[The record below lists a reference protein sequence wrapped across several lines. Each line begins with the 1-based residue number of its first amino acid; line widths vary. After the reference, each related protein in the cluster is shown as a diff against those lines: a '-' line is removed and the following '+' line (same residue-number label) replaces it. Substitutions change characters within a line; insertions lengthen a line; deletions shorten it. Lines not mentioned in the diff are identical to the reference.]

1 MVGKN
6 NQYLK
11 NKKEGTKVEF
21 YSIKKFKVGAASVVI
36 GASIF
41 FGMGSVAQASEQ
53 VSENTTT
60 ENAGDKENI
69 PTDSVAVAQPVA
81 KKTTKEEVA
90 KVVAAKVAE
99 EAPKKETAEVKTA
112 DKTALKSAI
121 EKLEQKLVTAKAADE
136 AVLKTAREE
145 LAKAKVAFA
154 KADATQEEVNA
165 AVATLDALTTTVT
178 ESNVAG
184 VASKEE
190 EKKAE
195 AKAQAEKKETT
206 EVKEAKKELN
216 QVTSEAEV
224 TNVLANEALRKN
236 EVKLEAKPAVVNAV
250 AKNEEVIKVA
260 NTLLGN
266 ENVTKEQIAKSLA
279 ELSESIKAVY
289 SELENAGVKREGK
302 YEVVLSAD
310 EGYTYDSRELRKENG
325 EFITATGKSYKTLDG
340 NSNYRVY
347 VHGYQSENTEIG
359 AANSGR
365 PDVGGRTDIPLS
377 KTEAEKLA
385 KEALLWRGKIRATGK
400 ANNNNA
406 WGAGGPYEYLATEI
420 YGYTYEQG
428 THYVYITDVKKR
440 FSLSQ
445 EAEAAGYSIKKID
458 LGNLVPGT
466 AYNENTDTVEG
477 YVASNLQNG
486 VYDMRYILTIEK
498 DGQTQQVTF
507 RDLTAGWIGWQDSS
521 APSILGTSKMV
532 TIGDEVN
539 HDIKYVD
546 NEGMNK
552 DERAGYVYANDG
564 SKVLAG
570 SKTAPSTTKA
580 ATFTAI
586 DGTKVRTMSSPQT
599 INAHTALNGV
609 YTGKDTSI
617 TDTIPG
623 LNYDPTTG
631 KMHGTAS
638 EAGIYTVA
646 ALAKDYN
653 NSTNATNIDWN
664 MDGQEAHENITIAVA
679 PKITVS
685 NVEAYATK
693 VPVTVSNGA
702 NKAEI
707 TMPDGTVT
715 NLVVKDGKWTVAP
728 GTTNTAVKEG
738 DQLAD
743 ASATA
748 PTKFELPVTSDS
760 TQYVGINS
768 IEAKVSTDKVRA
780 DIQREIAT
788 VKDAAGKS
796 YTATFNRATG
806 KYTLAN
812 EDAYVLKDNGDGTS
826 TLTERR
832 VYTDAKA
839 NGDVDFIVYEFT
851 RTWNATSSAADLI
864 DKVAEIRKNGE
875 VTAVGDVTRTVTSV
889 PREQTADKQG
899 LIVTVKYDSATKQW
913 TASDGSTV
921 TAKES
926 NAGWSIETSSG
937 FKGYVSYREA
947 ISTDQASIQ
956 NDKPTA
962 SSTSYADT
970 QGNSVD
976 LLKSPK
982 ANVEFED
989 VIDDKSDNAE
999 SETIKTKLTVTAPDG
1014 TKKEFN
1020 LADAEEKAYI
1030 QAQRTAAQKTQAAA
1044 AAIEDVQATQNE
1056 LARIQEQVGRQ
1067 VQMIADAEAT
1077 LANLKLRT
1085 ISGTAKDLAE
1095 KKLKDVKD
1103 FKASLDE
1110 KLQEAQGKLPELT
1123 AKVTTSRQEALE
1135 AEKAV
1140 EMARTALK
1148 AKATENLSNPE
1159 LTAYTLGQ
1167 YGSYKV
1173 TVRAVDSNGVVTTPT
1188 VGATDSGEVGED
1200 AVAETTYY
1208 IVVSKPEKSA
1218 GAEGKEQTDSMAT
1231 GFKTGLPNDAEVS
1244 DYKLVDPASGKKTDS
1259 VTTEEG
1265 TYAIDGET
1273 GNVSFTPAPGFIGT
1287 AKPLTVAANVTITG
1301 DDGQP
1306 VTVESS
1312 TTYTPTVYGVKSKDD
1327 ETTGKQGQT
1336 QTSIPGSERFSE
1348 LNTTANTPDGTNV
1361 DWTTAKYSLEGAN
1374 EEGKV
1379 VVKGE
1384 GTYAIDSATGAVT
1397 FTPEPSFKGK
1407 ANGVEVKVSVTATD
1421 SEGNKVEV
1429 TSSGEYVPEV
1439 EAVEPTAEPK
1449 KTSGKQGRPQTQDA
1463 TIMFKEGDTTAP
1475 IDNTTIRLVDPTGAE
1490 VTTLPATKDGKQV
1503 GTYTIDPTTG
1513 VITFQPN
1520 KDFTGTPEPAKVVAA
1535 DKNGTKVETTY
1546 TPTVT
1551 PVVPEGQDKTTTGL
1565 QGDPQQSTVTF
1576 TPGDPEF
1583 PIDTKVPATFEDG
1596 TTEKVVPNEGTY
1608 TVDSDGTVHFTPEKQ
1623 FRGVAKGVTVKR
1635 VDTNGTPATAKYTPI
1650 VKPVVPE
1657 GYDNVTIGVQGQE
1670 QHGKPY
1676 FKPGDP
1682 TKPID
1687 ENVPP
1692 KFIVNG
1698 QPINETTIPAKTPE
1712 GKEIGTY
1719 TINPQTGVITFTPTD
1734 KSYVGAVQPAMVQR
1748 QDINGTTVDAEYT
1761 PVIVGIKPTAKP
1773 ATSEDVQGATQKQ
1786 PITFT
1791 GGTADLEDPAGKKVE
1806 SAPVPINPDS
1816 VTLLGEDGQP
1826 ANEVEVKDPKDP
1838 TKVIGKYTL
1847 VKESGKD
1854 PVAVY
1859 TPTDKTYVGSVPPVT
1874 IQAADTNGTTV
1885 KTTYTPNITP
1895 VKPTATPAK
1904 TKDIQGKEQTQDATT
1919 LFKEGNPV
1927 APIKNDTIKLVDP
1940 TGAEVTEMP
1949 ALKGGVEVGKYVVDP
1964 TTGII
1969 TFKPNKDFVGTPDP
1983 AKVVAADENGTK
1995 VETTYTPTVT
2005 PVKPTG
2011 EDVTSEDIQGA
2022 KQTGTPLFIPGN
2034 FDVPITINAAQPAKL
2049 IDPETGKPTDE
2060 TSVNIPGEGT
2070 YTINPNSGEV
2080 TFTPEKDFTGVGRG
2094 VTVQV
2099 KDANGTPVEA
2109 SYTPKVKGVT
2119 PTATPAKSKDVQ
2131 GVKQTGLPEFV
2142 GGKVTVNN
2150 VEKTVKI
2157 DETKAPQLIDPETGE
2172 PTDDPVVIPG
2182 EGTYTV
2188 ENGMV
2193 VFTPEPQFTGKGEGV
2208 EVQRVDENGT
2218 PVTAKYTPTVV
2229 PVTPT
2234 GEDKTSTGPKG
2245 QVQTGTPEFE
2255 GGSAEINGKKV
2266 TVEIDKNSPAK
2277 LIDHKTG
2284 DLVDSVTV
2292 DGEGTYTIDHNS
2304 GKVTFTPE
2312 PEFLGTA
2319 KGVTVQRQDTN
2330 GTEVTA
2336 KYTPTVTP
2344 VTKTVDKTSEGAK
2357 NTPQSNTPEFT
2368 GDVDLDVPPTF
2379 DDGTTTR
2386 VVEGE
2391 GTYAIDATGKV
2402 TFTPEPEF
2410 TGTAD
2415 SITVVRKD
2423 KLGKTISATYTPTVR
2438 PDTEFVDENGNPI
2451 KGYPSEDGI
2460 TPKKD
2465 IPEYRYVETVTDEH
2479 GNTRHI
2485 YKQVVT
2491 FFKDKEG
2498 NEIPNY
2504 PVEKG
2509 TTPKKDNIP
2518 EYRFVE
2524 TKKLPNGDTE
2534 HIYEKVSTYFKD
2546 KDGNEIKEKETGTV
2560 DKEDIP
2566 EYRFVETKKLPNGD
2580 TEHVYEKVSTYFKD
2594 KDGNEIKE
2602 KETGTVDKEDIPE
2615 YRFVE
2620 TKKLQN
2626 GDTEHVYEK
2635 VTTFFKDKDGKEL
2648 PNTPSEKG
2656 IVEKKDVPGY
2666 KFVETKKLPNGDI
2679 EHVYEKVTTSFKG
2692 KDGKEIPNYPIEEG
2706 EQPKKDIPGYRF
2718 VETKKLPNGD
2728 TEHVYEKVTTSF
2740 KDKEGNE
2747 IPNYPTEEGE
2757 QPKKDIPGYRFVET
2771 KKLPNGDTEH
2781 VYEKVTTPTT
2791 NVITSW
2797 VDENGNPI
2805 RLSEKGTHRHG
2816 EVPGYEFVRTI
2827 VDGNGNIRHIFRKVT
2842 AETPKS
2848 QVKRL
2853 ANTGSETNNTAA
2865 AGFGALLAGIVVAIR
2880 RRKNQD

>member
-1 MVGKN
+1 MKGK
-6 NQYLK
+6 QQQDFR
-11 NKKEGTKVEF
+11 VEKYIRYGIRK
-21 YSIKKFKVGAASVVI
+21 YSFGAASVAI
-36 GASIF
+36 AAGLMFLGNGAVSANEAAVN
-41 FGMGSVAQASEQ
+41 GTTPDSSVV
-53 VSENTTT
+53 VSNPENDGTSAKPATSVT
-60 ENAGDKENI
+60 EKEVKAEESKKVDTPVQKEAEDK
-69 PTDSVAVAQPVA
+69 
-81 KKTTKEEVA
+81 
-90 KVVAAKVAE
+90 KVAE
-99 EAPKKETAEVKTA
+99 EKTVEAPKATVEKAAEKVA
-112 DKTALKSAI
+112 ANKTALHEAISSLENRIAAAKNADASAI
-121 EKLEQKLVTAKAADE
+121 SAAEEVLAIAKSVFANPTAEQAEVDSQTEALKALVT
-136 AVLKTAREE
+136 VLVES
-145 LAKAKVAFA
+145 
-154 KADATQEEVNA
+154 NA
-165 AVATLDALTTTVT
+165 A
-178 ESNVAG
+178 
-184 VASKEE
+184 
-190 EKKAE
+190 
-195 AKAQAEKKETT
+195 ET
-206 EVKEAKKELN
+206 AKKEEAANQKQETPAVDTKVLN
-216 QVTSEAEV
+216 QVASEAEV
-224 TNVLANEALRKN
+224 TSQLAYSEMDKKDLAAEGKAAIEA
-236 EVKLEAKPAVVNAV
+236 AV
-250 AKNEEVIKVA
+250 AKNQAVLAETNK
-260 NTLLGN
+260 LLADKSL
-266 ENVTKEQIAKSLA
+266 TKEQVDAQLNR
-279 ELSESIKAVY
+279 LNESIQAVY
-289 SELENAGVKREGK
+289 DELKRNGIGRDGN
-302 YEVVLSAD
+302 YSVALSAD
-310 EGYTYDSRELRKENG
+310 EGYTSNSTELRKENG
-325 EFITATGKSYKTLDG
+325 EFLTATGKSYKTLDG
-340 NSNYRVY
+340 NDKYRIY

-377 KTEAEKLA
+377 KTEAQKLA
-385 KEALLWRGKIRATGK
+385 KEALLWKGKVRASGK
-400 ANNNNA
+400 NNGNNT

-458 LGNLVPGT
+458 LSNLIPGT
-466 AYNENTDTVEG
+466 GYNEKTDTVEG
-477 YVASNLQNG
+477 YAASNLQNG
-486 VYDMRYILTIEK
+486 VYDMRYIVTVEK
-498 DGQTQQVTF
+498 DGQSQQVTF

-532 TIGDEVN
+532 TIGDEVD

-552 DERAGYVYANDG
+552 DERAGYVYADNG
-564 SKVLAG
+564 SKVVAG
-570 SKTAPSTTKA
+570 SKTAPSTSKA

-586 DGTKVRTMSSPQT
+586 DGTKIRTMTSPQT
-599 INAHTALNGV
+599 VNAHTTLNGV
-609 YTGKDTSI
+609 YTGQDASVA
-617 TDTIPG
+617 DVIPG
-623 LNYDPTTG
+623 LSYNPTTG
-631 KMHGTAS
+631 KIHGTAS

-653 NSTNATNIDWN
+653 NATNAKNVDWN

-715 NLVVKDGKWTVAP
+715 NLVVKDGKWTVGA
-728 GTTNTAVKEG
+728 GTTNKAVKEG

-768 IEAKVSTDKVRA
+768 IEAKASTDKVRA

-851 RTWNATSSAADLI
+851 RTWNATSSAANLI

-875 VTAVGDVTRTVTSV
+875 VTAVGDVTRTVTAV

-947 ISTDQASIQ
+947 IGNDVASIQ

-962 SSTSYADT
+962 SSTSYAETKD
-970 QGNSVD
+970 NSVD

-989 VIDDKSDNAE
+989 VIDDKSDDAE

-1030 QAQRTAAQKTQAAA
+1030 QAQRTAAEKTQAAA
-1044 AAIEDVQATQNE
+1044 TAIEDVRVAQNE
-1056 LARIQEQVGRQ
+1056 LAGIQEQVDRQ
-1067 VQMIADAEAT
+1067 VQMIADAEAA

-1085 ISGTAKDLAE
+1085 ISVTAKDLAE

-1110 KLQEAQGKLPELT
+1110 KLKEAQGKLPELT
-1123 AKVTTSRQEALE
+1123 AKVTSSRQEALE

-1140 EMARTALK
+1140 EAARTALK
-1148 AKATENLSNPE
+1148 TKAAENLSNPE
-1159 LTAYTLGQ
+1159 VAAYTLGQ

-1188 VGATDSGEVGED
+1188 VGKTDAGEVTED

-1208 IVVSKPEKSA
+1208 IVVSKPEKSS
-1218 GAEGKEQTDSMAT
+1218 GAEGQEQTDSMET
-1231 GFKTGLPNDAEVS
+1231 GFKTGLPNNAEVS
-1244 DYKLVDPASGKKTDS
+1244 DYKLVDPVSGKKTDS

-1265 TYAIDGET
+1265 TYAIDGTT
-1273 GNVSFTPAPGFIGT
+1273 GAVSFTPAPGFIGN

-1306 VTVESS
+1306 VVVEST
-1312 TTYTPTVYGVKSKDD
+1312 TTYTPTVYGVKPKDD
-1327 ETTGKQGQT
+1327 KTTGKQGQV
-1336 QTSIPGSERFSE
+1336 QTSIPGSERFSA
-1348 LNTTANTPDGTNV
+1348 LNTTANTPDNTNV

-1379 VVKGE
+1379 VVEGE
-1384 GTYAIDSATGAVT
+1384 GTYAIDPTTGAVT
-1397 FTPEPSFKGK
+1397 FTPEPSFKGQAK
-1407 ANGVEVKVSVTATD
+1407 GVEVKVSVTATD

-1429 TSSGEYVPEV
+1429 TSSGDYTPEV

-1449 KTSGKQGRPQTQDA
+1449 ETSGKQGRPQTQDA
-1463 TIMFKEGDTTAP
+1463 TTMFKEGDKSAP
-1475 IDNTTIRLVDPTGAE
+1475 IDKSTIKLVDPTGAE
-1490 VTTLPATKDGKQV
+1490 VTTMPALKDGKEV
-1503 GTYTIDPTTG
+1503 GTYTLDPETG

-1520 KDFTGTPEPAKVVAA
+1520 KDFTGTPDPAKVTAA

-1551 PVVPEGQDKTTTGL
+1551 PVVPEGQDKTTTNL
-1565 QGDPQQSTVTF
+1565 QGLPQQSKVKF
-1576 TPGDPEF
+1576 TEGDPEF
-1583 PIDTKVPATFEDG
+1583 PIDDKVPATFEDG
-1596 TTEKVVPNEGTY
+1596 TTTKVVPGEGTY
-1608 TVDSDGTVHFTPEKQ
+1608 TVDPDGTVHFQPEKQ
-1623 FRGVAKGVTVKR
+1623 FTGVAKGVTVKR

-1657 GYDNVTIGVQGQE
+1657 GFDNITTGVQGQE
-1670 QHGKPY
+1670 QKGKPY
-1676 FKPGDP
+1676 FKPGN
-1682 TKPID
+1682 
-1687 ENVPP
+1687 EAV
-1692 KFIVNG
+1692 
-1698 QPINETTIPAKTPE
+1698 PINYDAPATLLDPETKKPVPSNELPAKDPE
-1712 GKEIGTY
+1712 GNVIGKY
-1719 TINPQTGVITFTPTD
+1719 TLNPTTGEVKFTPID
-1734 KSYVGAVQPAMVQR
+1734 KSYVGPVQPVTVQR
-1748 QDINGTTVDAEYT
+1748 VDKNNTPATADYT
-1761 PVIVGIKPTAKP
+1761 PVIVGVKPTAKP
-1773 ATSEDVQGATQKQ
+1773 AESTDVQGATQKQ
-1786 PITFT
+1786 PITFK
-1791 GGTADLEDPAGKKVE
+1791 GGTADLEDPAGNPIK
-1806 SAPVPINPDS
+1806 SDPVPVNPGS
-1816 VTLLGEDGQP
+1816 VTLVGENGKPTD
-1826 ANEVEVKDPKDP
+1826 EVVVKDPKDP
-1838 TKVIGKYTL
+1838 NKVIGKYTL
-1847 VKESGKD
+1847 VKEPGKD

-1859 TPTDKTYVGSVPPVT
+1859 TPEDKTYVGKVPPVT
-1874 IQAADTNGTTV
+1874 IQAADMNGTPV
-1885 KTTYTPNITP
+1885 RTTYTPNIKP

-1904 TKDIQGKEQTQDATT
+1904 TTDVQGKAQTG
-1919 LFKEGNPV
+1919 LPEF
-1927 APIKNDTIKLVDP
+1927 
-1940 TGAEVTEMP
+1940 
-1949 ALKGGVEVGKYVVDP
+1949 KGGTVSINGEEKVVPIDETKAPKLIDP
-1964 TTGII
+1964 TTGEPTDKVVVEGEGTYTIEDGRVKFQPEPQF
-1969 TFKPNKDFVGTPDP
+1969 TGTATGVEVQREDTNGTPVK
-1983 AKVVAADENGTK
+1983 AK
-1995 VETTYTPTVT
+1995 YTPTVT

-2022 KQTGTPLFIPGN
+2022 KQTGTPVFKGGDDE
-2034 FDVPITINAAQPAKL
+2034 FPIDNKVPAKL
-2049 IDPETGKPTDE
+2049 IDPETGKLTDE
-2060 TSVNIPGEGT
+2060 VVVEGEGT
-2070 YTINPNSGEV
+2070 YTIDKDGNV
-2080 TFTPEKDFTGVGRG
+2080 TFTPKKDFTGQATG
-2094 VTVQV
+2094 VTVQRQ
-2099 KDANGTPVEA
+2099 DTNGTTVQA
-2109 SYTPKVKGVT
+2109 RYTPKVKGVT
-2119 PTATPAKSKDVQ
+2119 PIATPAKTKDIQ
-2131 GVKQTGLPEFV
+2131 GKTQTGLPEFK
-2142 GGKVTVNN
+2142 GGTVTVNGE
-2150 VEKTVKI
+2150 EKTVEI
-2157 DETKAPQLIDPETGE
+2157 DETKAPKLIDPETGE
-2172 PTDDPVVIPG
+2172 PTDEPVVIPG
-2182 EGTYTV
+2182 EGTYTIEDGKV
-2188 ENGMV
+2188 K
-2193 VFTPEPQFTGKGEGV
+2193 FQPEPQFTGKGEGV
-2208 EVQRVDENGT
+2208 EVQRVDKNGT
-2218 PVTAKYTPTVV
+2218 PVTAKYTPKVV

-2234 GEDKTSTGPKG
+2234 GEDETSVGPKG
-2245 QVQTGTPEFE
+2245 QTQKGTPVFN
-2255 GGSAEINGKKV
+2255 GGSAKINGKEE
-2266 TVEIDKNSPAK
+2266 TVEIDKDVPAK
-2277 LIDHKTG
+2277 LVDPKTG
-2284 DLVDSVTV
+2284 DPVDSVTV
-2292 DGEGTYTIDHNS
+2292 EGEGTYTIDPKT
-2304 GKVTFTPE
+2304 GEVTFKPE
-2312 PEFLGTA
+2312 LEFLGTA
-2319 KGVTVQRQDTN
+2319 TGVTVQRVDKN

-2344 VTKTVDKTSEGAK
+2344 VTATVDKTSEGPK
-2357 NTPQSNTPEFT
+2357 NTPQSETPEFT

-2391 GTYAIDATGKV
+2391 GTYTIDKDGKV
-2402 TFTPEPEF
+2402 TFTPDPEF

-2415 SITVVRKD
+2415 GITVVRKD

-2451 KGYPSEDGI
+2451 KGYPSEDGT

-2498 NEIPNY
+2498 KEIPNY

-2509 TTPKKDNIP
+2509 TTPKKDN
-2518 EYRFVE
+2518 V
-2524 TKKLPNGDTE
+2524 
-2534 HIYEKVSTYFKD
+2534 
-2546 KDGNEIKEKETGTV
+2546 
-2560 DKEDIP
+2560 P

-2580 TEHVYEKVSTYFKD
+2580 TEHVYEKVKTSFKD
-2594 KDGNEIKE
+2594 KEGKEIPNYPTEEGKQP
-2602 KETGTVDKEDIPE
+2602 KKDIPG

-2620 TKKLQN
+2620 TKPLPN

-2635 VTTFFKDKDGKEL
+2635 VTTFFKDKDGNEIKDKE
-2648 PNTPSEKG
+2648 SG
-2656 IVEKKDVPGY
+2656 
-2666 KFVETKKLPNGDI
+2666 FVD
-2679 EHVYEKVTTSFKG
+2679 
-2692 KDGKEIPNYPIEEG
+2692 
-2706 EQPKKDIPGYRF
+2706 KKDIPGYRF

-2728 TEHVYEKVTTSF
+2728 TEHVYEKVSTPLIPQTEPGKQITTTWTDEKGNPLKPMEPGS
-2740 KDKEGNE
+2740 KEPE
-2747 IPNYPTEEGE
+2747 T
-2757 QPKKDIPGYRFVET
+2757 IPGYEYVKT
-2771 KKLPNGDTEH
+2771 
-2781 VYEKVTTPTT
+2781 VTDP
-2791 NVITSW
+2791 
-2797 VDENGNPI
+2797 
-2805 RLSEKGTHRHG
+2805 
-2816 EVPGYEFVRTI
+2816 
-2827 VDGNGNIRHIFRKVT
+2827 NGNIRHIFKKVEMPT
-2842 AETPKS
+2842 PRPVEPSQPVSPQEPTSPEKPVTPDMPVVPEQPKQPATPKYVEG
-2848 QVKRL
+2848 QKELPNTGTEDNARL
-2853 ANTGSETNNTAA
+2853 AALGLLGVLS
-2865 AGFGALLAGIVVAIR
+2865 GFGLVA
-2880 RRKNQD
+2880 RKKKED

>member
-1 MVGKN
+1 MKGK
-6 NQYLK
+6 QQQDFR
-11 NKKEGTKVEF
+11 VEKYIRYGIRK
-21 YSIKKFKVGAASVVI
+21 YSFGAASVAI
-36 GASIF
+36 AAGLMFLGNGAVSANEAAVN
-41 FGMGSVAQASEQ
+41 GTTPDSSVV
-53 VSENTTT
+53 VSNPENDGTSAKPATSVT
-60 ENAGDKENI
+60 EKEVKAEESKKVDTPVQKEAEDK
-69 PTDSVAVAQPVA
+69 
-81 KKTTKEEVA
+81 
-90 KVVAAKVAE
+90 KVAE
-99 EAPKKETAEVKTA
+99 EKTVEAPKATVEKAAEKVA
-112 DKTALKSAI
+112 ANKTALHEAISSLENRIAAAKNADASAI
-121 EKLEQKLVTAKAADE
+121 SAAEEVLAIAKSVFANPTAEQAEVDSQTEALKALVT
-136 AVLKTAREE
+136 VLVES
-145 LAKAKVAFA
+145 
-154 KADATQEEVNA
+154 NA
-165 AVATLDALTTTVT
+165 A
-178 ESNVAG
+178 
-184 VASKEE
+184 
-190 EKKAE
+190 
-195 AKAQAEKKETT
+195 ET
-206 EVKEAKKELN
+206 AKKEEAANQKQETPAVDTKVLN
-216 QVTSEAEV
+216 QVASEAEV
-224 TNVLANEALRKN
+224 TSQLAYSEMDKKDLAAEGKAAIEA
-236 EVKLEAKPAVVNAV
+236 AV
-250 AKNEEVIKVA
+250 AKNQAVLAETNK
-260 NTLLGN
+260 LLADKSL
-266 ENVTKEQIAKSLA
+266 TKEQVDAQLNR
-279 ELSESIKAVY
+279 LNESIQAVY
-289 SELENAGVKREGK
+289 DELKRNGIGRDGN
-302 YEVVLSAD
+302 YSVALSAD
-310 EGYTYDSRELRKENG
+310 EGYTRNSTELRKENG
-325 EFITATGKSYKTLDG
+325 EFLTATGKSYKTLDG
-340 NSNYRVY
+340 NDKYRIY

-377 KTEAEKLA
+377 KTEAQKLA
-385 KEALLWRGKIRATGK
+385 KEALLWKGKVRASGK
-400 ANNNNA
+400 NNGNNT

-458 LGNLVPGT
+458 LSNLIPGT
-466 AYNENTDTVEG
+466 GYNEKTDTVEG
-477 YVASNLQNG
+477 YAASNLQNG
-486 VYDMRYILTIEK
+486 VYDMRYIVTVEK
-498 DGQTQQVTF
+498 DGQSQQVTF

-532 TIGDEVN
+532 TIGDEVD

-552 DERAGYVYANDG
+552 DERAGYVYADNG
-564 SKVLAG
+564 SKVVAG
-570 SKTAPSTTKA
+570 SKTAPSTSKA

-586 DGTKVRTMSSPQT
+586 DGTKIRTMTSPQT
-599 INAHTALNGV
+599 VNAHTTLNGV
-609 YTGKDTSI
+609 YTGQDASVA
-617 TDTIPG
+617 DVIPG
-623 LNYDPTTG
+623 LSYNPTTG
-631 KMHGTAS
+631 KIHGTAS

-653 NSTNATNIDWN
+653 NATNAKNVDWN

-715 NLVVKDGKWTVAP
+715 NLVVKDGKWTVGA
-728 GTTNTAVKEG
+728 GTTNKAVKEG

-768 IEAKVSTDKVRA
+768 IEAKASTDKVRA

-851 RTWNATSSAADLI
+851 RTWNATSSAANLI

-875 VTAVGDVTRTVTSV
+875 VTAVGDVTRTVTAV

-947 ISTDQASIQ
+947 IGNDVASIQ

-962 SSTSYADT
+962 SSTSYAETKD
-970 QGNSVD
+970 NSVD

-989 VIDDKSDNAE
+989 VIDDKSDDAE

-1030 QAQRTAAQKTQAAA
+1030 QAQRTAAEKTQAAA
-1044 AAIEDVQATQNE
+1044 TAIEDVRVAQNE
-1056 LARIQEQVGRQ
+1056 LAGIQEQVDRQ
-1067 VQMIADAEAT
+1067 VQMIADAEAA

-1085 ISGTAKDLAE
+1085 ISVTAKDLAE

-1110 KLQEAQGKLPELT
+1110 KLKEAQGKLPELT
-1123 AKVTTSRQEALE
+1123 AKVTSSRQEALE

-1140 EMARTALK
+1140 EAARTALK
-1148 AKATENLSNPE
+1148 TKAAENLSNPE
-1159 LTAYTLGQ
+1159 VAAYTLGQ

-1188 VGATDSGEVGED
+1188 VGKTDAGEVTED

-1208 IVVSKPEKSA
+1208 IVVSKPEKSS
-1218 GAEGKEQTDSMAT
+1218 GAEGQEQTDSMET
-1231 GFKTGLPNDAEVS
+1231 GFKTGLPNNAEVS
-1244 DYKLVDPASGKKTDS
+1244 DYKLVDPVSGKKTDS

-1265 TYAIDGET
+1265 TYAIDGTT
-1273 GNVSFTPAPGFIGT
+1273 GAVSFTPAPGFIGN

-1306 VTVESS
+1306 VVVEST
-1312 TTYTPTVYGVKSKDD
+1312 TTYTPTVYGVKPKDD
-1327 ETTGKQGQT
+1327 KTTGKQGQV
-1336 QTSIPGSERFSE
+1336 QTSIPGSERFSA
-1348 LNTTANTPDGTNV
+1348 LNTTANTPDNTNV

-1379 VVKGE
+1379 VVEGE
-1384 GTYAIDSATGAVT
+1384 GTYAIDPTTGAVT
-1397 FTPEPSFKGK
+1397 FTPEPSFKGQAK
-1407 ANGVEVKVSVTATD
+1407 GVEVKVSVTATD

-1429 TSSGEYVPEV
+1429 TSSGDYTPEV

-1449 KTSGKQGRPQTQDA
+1449 ETSGKQGRPQTQDA
-1463 TIMFKEGDTTAP
+1463 TTMFKEGDKSAP
-1475 IDNTTIRLVDPTGAE
+1475 IDKSTIKLVDPTGAE
-1490 VTTLPATKDGKQV
+1490 VTTMPALKDGKEV
-1503 GTYTIDPTTG
+1503 GTYTLDPETG

-1520 KDFTGTPEPAKVVAA
+1520 KDFTGTPDPAKVTAA

-1551 PVVPEGQDKTTTGL
+1551 PVVPEGQDKTTTNL
-1565 QGDPQQSTVTF
+1565 QGLPQQSKVKF
-1576 TPGDPEF
+1576 TEGDPEF
-1583 PIDTKVPATFEDG
+1583 PIDDKVPATFEDG
-1596 TTEKVVPNEGTY
+1596 TTTKVVPGEGTY
-1608 TVDSDGTVHFTPEKQ
+1608 TVDPDGTVHFQPEKQ
-1623 FRGVAKGVTVKR
+1623 FTGVAKGVTVKR

-1657 GYDNVTIGVQGQE
+1657 GFDNITTGVQGQE
-1670 QHGKPY
+1670 QKGKPY
-1676 FKPGDP
+1676 FKPGN
-1682 TKPID
+1682 
-1687 ENVPP
+1687 EAV
-1692 KFIVNG
+1692 
-1698 QPINETTIPAKTPE
+1698 PINYDAPAILLDPETKKPVPSNELPAKDPE
-1712 GKEIGTY
+1712 GNVIGKY
-1719 TINPQTGVITFTPTD
+1719 TLNPTTGEVKFTPID
-1734 KSYVGAVQPAMVQR
+1734 KSYVGPVQPVTVQR
-1748 QDINGTTVDAEYT
+1748 VDKNNTPATADYT
-1761 PVIVGIKPTAKP
+1761 PVIVGVKPTAKP
-1773 ATSEDVQGATQKQ
+1773 AESTDVQGATQKQ
-1786 PITFT
+1786 PITFK
-1791 GGTADLEDPAGKKVE
+1791 GGTADLEDPAGNPIK
-1806 SAPVPINPDS
+1806 SDPVPVNPGS
-1816 VTLLGEDGQP
+1816 VTLVGENGKPTD
-1826 ANEVEVKDPKDP
+1826 EVVVKDPKDP
-1838 TKVIGKYTL
+1838 NKVIGKYTL
-1847 VKESGKD
+1847 VKEPGKD

-1859 TPTDKTYVGSVPPVT
+1859 TPEDKTYVGKVPPVT
-1874 IQAADTNGTTV
+1874 IQAADMNGTPV
-1885 KTTYTPNITP
+1885 RTTYTPNIKP

-1904 TKDIQGKEQTQDATT
+1904 TTDVQGKAQTG
-1919 LFKEGNPV
+1919 LPEF
-1927 APIKNDTIKLVDP
+1927 
-1940 TGAEVTEMP
+1940 
-1949 ALKGGVEVGKYVVDP
+1949 KGGTVSINGEEKVVPIDETKAPKLIDP
-1964 TTGII
+1964 TTGEP
-1969 TFKPNKDFVGTPDP
+1969 TE
-1983 AKVVAADENGTK
+1983 KVVVEGEGTYSIEDGKVKFQPEPQFTGTATGVEVQREDTNGTTVK
-1995 VETTYTPTVT
+1995 AKYTPTVT

-2022 KQTGTPLFIPGN
+2022 KQTGTPVFKGGDDE
-2034 FDVPITINAAQPAKL
+2034 FPIDNKVPAKL
-2049 IDPETGKPTDE
+2049 IDPETGKLTDE
-2060 TSVNIPGEGT
+2060 VVVEGEGT
-2070 YTINPNSGEV
+2070 YTIDKDGNV
-2080 TFTPEKDFTGVGRG
+2080 TFTPKKDFTGQATG
-2094 VTVQV
+2094 VTVQRQ
-2099 KDANGTPVEA
+2099 DTNGTTVQA
-2109 SYTPKVKGVT
+2109 RYTPKVKGVT
-2119 PTATPAKSKDVQ
+2119 PTATPAKSKDIQ
-2131 GVKQTGLPEFV
+2131 GKPQTGLPEFK
-2142 GGKVTVNN
+2142 GGTVTVNGE
-2150 VEKTVKI
+2150 EKTVEI
-2157 DETKAPQLIDPETGE
+2157 DETKAPKLIDPETGE
-2172 PTDDPVVIPG
+2172 PTDEPVVIPG
-2182 EGTYTV
+2182 EGTYTIEDGKV
-2188 ENGMV
+2188 K
-2193 VFTPEPQFTGKGEGV
+2193 FQPEPQFTGKGEGV
-2208 EVQRVDENGT
+2208 EVQRVDKNGT
-2218 PVTAKYTPTVV
+2218 PVTAKYTPKVV

-2234 GEDKTSTGPKG
+2234 GEDETSVGPKG
-2245 QVQTGTPEFE
+2245 QTQKGTPVFN
-2255 GGSAEINGKKV
+2255 GGSAKINGKEE
-2266 TVEIDKNSPAK
+2266 TVEIDKDVPAK
-2277 LIDHKTG
+2277 LVDPKTG
-2284 DLVDSVTV
+2284 DPVDSVTV
-2292 DGEGTYTIDHNS
+2292 EGEGTYTIDPKT
-2304 GKVTFTPE
+2304 GEVTFKPE

-2319 KGVTVQRQDTN
+2319 TGVTVQRVDKN

-2344 VTKTVDKTSEGAK
+2344 VTATVDKTSEGPK
-2357 NTPQSNTPEFT
+2357 NTPQSETPEFT

-2391 GTYAIDATGKV
+2391 GTYTIDKDGKV
-2402 TFTPEPEF
+2402 TFTPDPEF

-2415 SITVVRKD
+2415 GITVVRKD

-2451 KGYPSEDGI
+2451 KGYPSEDGT

-2498 NEIPNY
+2498 KEIPNY

-2509 TTPKKDNIP
+2509 TTPKKDN
-2518 EYRFVE
+2518 V
-2524 TKKLPNGDTE
+2524 
-2534 HIYEKVSTYFKD
+2534 
-2546 KDGNEIKEKETGTV
+2546 
-2560 DKEDIP
+2560 P

-2580 TEHVYEKVSTYFKD
+2580 TEHVYEKVKTSFKD
-2594 KDGNEIKE
+2594 KEGKEIPNYPTEEGKQP
-2602 KETGTVDKEDIPE
+2602 KKDIPG

-2620 TKKLQN
+2620 TKPLPN

-2635 VTTFFKDKDGKEL
+2635 VTTFFKDKDGNEIKDKE
-2648 PNTPSEKG
+2648 SG
-2656 IVEKKDVPGY
+2656 
-2666 KFVETKKLPNGDI
+2666 FVD
-2679 EHVYEKVTTSFKG
+2679 
-2692 KDGKEIPNYPIEEG
+2692 
-2706 EQPKKDIPGYRF
+2706 KKDIPGYRF

-2728 TEHVYEKVTTSF
+2728 TEHVYEKVSTPLIPQTEPGKQITTTWTDEKGNPLKPMEPGS
-2740 KDKEGNE
+2740 KEPG
-2747 IPNYPTEEGE
+2747 T
-2757 QPKKDIPGYRFVET
+2757 IPGYEYVKT
-2771 KKLPNGDTEH
+2771 
-2781 VYEKVTTPTT
+2781 VTDP
-2791 NVITSW
+2791 
-2797 VDENGNPI
+2797 
-2805 RLSEKGTHRHG
+2805 
-2816 EVPGYEFVRTI
+2816 
-2827 VDGNGNIRHIFRKVT
+2827 NGNIRHIFKKVEMPT
-2842 AETPKS
+2842 PRPVEPSQPVQPVSPQEPTSPEKPVTPDMPVVPEQPKQPATPKYVEG
-2848 QVKRL
+2848 QKELPNTGTEDNARL
-2853 ANTGSETNNTAA
+2853 AALGLLGVLS
-2865 AGFGALLAGIVVAIR
+2865 GFGLVS
-2880 RRKNQD
+2880 RKKKED

>member
-1 MVGKN
+1 MKGK
-6 NQYLK
+6 QQDFRTEKYIRYGIRK
-11 NKKEGTKVEF
+11 
-21 YSIKKFKVGAASVVI
+21 YSFGAASVAIAAGLMFLGNGAVSATEVQGAETI
-36 GASIF
+36 VAAASAEKTDQNITEVKPETEKNAEAKPEVKAEETKKVNKAPLEASIATLE
-41 FGMGSVAQASEQ
+41 SKLSTAKYADAS
-53 VSENTTT
+53 
-60 ENAGDKENI
+60 
-69 PTDSVAVAQPVA
+69 
-81 KKTTKEEVA
+81 
-90 KVVAAKVAE
+90 VVANVR
-99 EAPKKETAEVKTA
+99 EALA
-112 DKTALKSAI
+112 
-121 EKLEQKLVTAKAADE
+121 TAKA
-136 AVLKTAREE
+136 VLANETA
-145 LAKAKVAFA
+145 K
-154 KADATQEEVNA
+154 QEEVN
-165 AVATLDALTTTVT
+165 VQKEILSALRTVVI
-178 ESNVAG
+178 ESNKLGLEKEQADKDK
-184 VASKEE
+184 AAKEE
-190 EKKAE
+190 VEKKATP
-195 AKAQAEKKETT
+195 AEKALLEANSALDKVSSEADVTNTLAAT
-206 EVKEAKKELN
+206 ELRKKEVAAEN
-216 QVTSEAEV
+216 RAAIEA
-224 TNVLANEALRKN
+224 
-236 EVKLEAKPAVVNAV
+236 AV
-250 AKNEEVIKVA
+250 AKNQAVLNESKV
-260 NTLLGN
+260 LLADKS
-266 ENVTKEQIAKSLA
+266 VTKEQVDAQLA
-279 ELSESIKAVY
+279 RLNESILAVY
-289 SELENAGVKREGK
+289 SELKKAGIGRDGNYSVA
-302 YEVVLSAD
+302 LSAD

-325 EFITATGKSYKTLDG
+325 EFATATGKSYKVLDG
-340 NSNYRVY
+340 NDKFRLY
-347 VHGYQSENTEIG
+347 VHGYQSENTDVKSS
-359 AANSGR
+359 NNGR

-377 KTEAEKLA
+377 KTEAKKIA
-385 KEALLWRGKIRATGK
+385 DEALLWRGKVRASGR
-400 ANNNNA
+400 NNNNNT
-406 WGAGGPYEYLATEI
+406 WGAGGPYEYLTTEI

-428 THYVYITDVKKR
+428 THYVYLTDVKKR

-486 VYDMRYILTIEK
+486 VYDMRYIITVEK
-498 DGQTQQVTF
+498 DGQTQQVAF

-599 INAHTALNGV
+599 VNAHTALNGV

-617 TDTIPG
+617 ADVIPG

-631 KMHGTAS
+631 KIHGTAS

-679 PKITVS
+679 PKVTVS

-715 NLVVKDGKWTVAP
+715 KLVVKDGKWTVAA

-738 DQLAD
+738 DQLGD
-743 ASATA
+743 AST
-748 PTKFELPVTSDS
+748 TTSSKFNLPVTSDS
-760 TQYVGINS
+760 TQYVGVDS
-768 IEAKVSTDKVRA
+768 IAAKATTDKVRA
-780 DIQREIAT
+780 DIQREVVK
-788 VKDAAGKS
+788 VKDANNKE
-796 YTATFNRATG
+796 YTATFNSATG
-806 KYTLAN
+806 KYALAN
-812 EDAYVLKDNGDGTS
+812 EDAYVLKDNGDGTT

-839 NGDVDFIVYEFT
+839 DGSVDYIVYEFT
-851 RTWNATSSAADLI
+851 RTWNATSNAATLTE
-864 DKVAEIRKNGE
+864 KVAEIRKNGE
-875 VTAVGDVTRTVTSV
+875 VTAVGDVIRTVTV
-889 PREQTADKQG
+889 LPKEQTSDTKG
-899 LIVTVKYDSATKQW
+899 VTVTVTYDSVTNKW

-921 TAKES
+921 TAEKS
-926 NAGWSIETSSG
+926 NAGWKISTDSG
-937 FKGYVSYREA
+937 FKGYVAYREA
-947 ISTDQASIQ
+947 IGNDVASIQ

-962 SSTSYADT
+962 SSTSYAETKD
-970 QGNSVD
+970 NSVD

-989 VIDDKSDNAE
+989 VIDDKSDDAE

-1030 QAQRTAAQKTQAAA
+1030 QAQRTAAEKTQAAA
-1044 AAIEDVQATQNE
+1044 TAIEEAQAAHNE
-1056 LARIQEQVGRQ
+1056 LARIQEQVDRQ
-1067 VQMIADAEAT
+1067 VQMIADAEAA

-1123 AKVTTSRQEALE
+1123 AKVTSSRQEALE

-1140 EMARTALK
+1140 EAARTALK
-1148 AKATENLSNPE
+1148 TKATENLSNPE
-1159 LTAYTLGQ
+1159 IAAYTLGQ

-1188 VGATDSGEVGED
+1188 VGKTDDGEVTDD

-1244 DYKLVDPASGKKTDS
+1244 DYKLVDPVSSKKTDS

-1273 GNVSFTPAPGFIGT
+1273 GNVSFTPAPGFVGN

-1327 ETTGKQGQT
+1327 ETTGKQGQV

-1348 LNTTANTPDGTNV
+1348 LNTGANTPDGTNV

-1379 VVKGE
+1379 VVEGE
-1384 GTYAIDSATGAVT
+1384 GTYAIDPATGAVT
-1397 FTPEPSFKGK
+1397 FTPEPSFKGQAK
-1407 ANGVEVKVSVTATD
+1407 GVEVKVSVTATD

-1429 TSSGEYVPEV
+1429 TSSGDYTPEV

-1463 TIMFKEGDTTAP
+1463 TTMFKEGDTTAP
-1475 IDNTTIRLVDPTGAE
+1475 IDNTTIKLVDSTGAE

-1583 PIDTKVPATFEDG
+1583 PIDIKVPATFEDG

-1608 TVDSDGTVHFTPEKQ
+1608 TVDPDGTVHFTPEKQ

-1657 GYDNVTIGVQGQE
+1657 GFDNVTIGAQGQE

-1676 FKPGDP
+1676 FQPGDP

-1687 ENVPP
+1687 ESVPP
-1692 KFIVNG
+1692 KFIDANG

-1734 KSYVGAVQPAMVQR
+1734 KSYVGPVQPATVQR
-1748 QDINGTTVDAEYT
+1748 QDTNGTTVDAEYT
-1761 PVIVGIKPTAKP
+1761 PVIVGVKPTAKP

-1847 VKESGKD
+1847 VKEPGKD

-1949 ALKGGVEVGKYVVDP
+1949 ALKDGIEVGKYVVDP

-2022 KQTGTPLFIPGN
+2022 EQKGTPLFLPGN

-2080 TFTPEKDFTGVGRG
+2080 TFTPEKDFTGVATG

-2119 PTATPAKSKDVQ
+2119 PTATPAKSKDIQ

-2142 GGKVTVNN
+2142 GGKVTVND

-2172 PTDDPVVIPG
+2172 PTDEPVVIPG

-2266 TVEIDKNSPAK
+2266 TVEIDTNVPAK
-2277 LIDHKTG
+2277 LVDPKTG
-2284 DLVDSVTV
+2284 DPVDSVTV
-2292 DGEGTYTIDHNS
+2292 DGEGTYTIDPNS

-2319 KGVTVQRQDTN
+2319 TGVTVQRQDTN

-2391 GTYAIDATGKV
+2391 GTYTIDTTGKV

-2415 SITVVRKD
+2415 GITVVRKD
-2423 KLGKTISATYTPTVR
+2423 KLGKTISAQYTPTVR

-2451 KGYPSEDGI
+2451 KGYPSEDGT

-2465 IPEYRYVETVTDEH
+2465 IPEYRYVETVTDEY

-2491 FFKDKEG
+2491 LFKDKEG

-2534 HIYEKVSTYFKD
+2534 HVYEKVSTFFKD
-2546 KDGNEIKEKETGTV
+2546 KDGNEISEKGTGTV
-2560 DKEDIP
+2560 DKKDIP
-2566 EYRFVETKKLPNGD
+2566 EYRFVETKKLP
-2580 TEHVYEKVSTYFKD
+2580 
-2594 KDGNEIKE
+2594 
-2602 KETGTVDKEDIPE
+2602 
-2615 YRFVE
+2615 
-2620 TKKLQN
+2620 N

-2679 EHVYEKVTTSFKG
+2679 EHIYEKETS
-2692 KDGKEIPNYPIEEG
+2692 P
-2706 EQPKKDIPGYRF
+2706 
-2718 VETKKLPNGD
+2718 
-2728 TEHVYEKVTTSF
+2728 
-2740 KDKEGNE
+2740 
-2747 IPNYPTEEGE
+2747 
-2757 QPKKDIPGYRFVET
+2757 
-2771 KKLPNGDTEH
+2771 
-2781 VYEKVTTPTT
+2781 TPTPSPVPQPNPGKQNT
-2791 NVITSW
+2791 TTW
-2797 VDENGNPI
+2797 TDENGNP
-2805 RLSEKGTHRHG
+2805 LKPTEPGSKEPGTI
-2816 EVPGYEFVRTI
+2816 PGYEYVKT
-2827 VDGNGNIRHIFRKVT
+2827 VTDSNGNIRHIFRKVEMPT
-2842 AETPKS
+2842 PTPVEPTQPAQPVEPATPAIPEQSAKPQMPATPKYVEG
-2848 QVKRL
+2848 QKEL
-2853 ANTGSETNNTAA
+2853 PNTGTEANASLAA
-2865 AGFGALLAGIVVAIR
+2865 LGLLGALSGFGLLA
-2880 RRKNQD
+2880 RKKKED

>member
-1 MVGKN
+1 MKGK
-6 NQYLK
+6 QQQDFR
-11 NKKEGTKVEF
+11 VEKYIRYGIRK
-21 YSIKKFKVGAASVVI
+21 YSFGAASVAI
-36 GASIF
+36 AAGLMFLGNGAVSANEAAVN
-41 FGMGSVAQASEQ
+41 GTTPDSSVV
-53 VSENTTT
+53 VSNPENDGTSAKPATSVT
-60 ENAGDKENI
+60 EKEVKAEESKKVDTPVQKEAEDK
-69 PTDSVAVAQPVA
+69 
-81 KKTTKEEVA
+81 
-90 KVVAAKVAE
+90 KVAE
-99 EAPKKETAEVKTA
+99 EKTVEAPKATVEKAAEKVA
-112 DKTALKSAI
+112 ANKTALHEAISSLENRIAAAKNADASAI
-121 EKLEQKLVTAKAADE
+121 SAAEEVLAIAKSVFANPTAEQAEVDSQTEALKALVT
-136 AVLKTAREE
+136 VLVES
-145 LAKAKVAFA
+145 
-154 KADATQEEVNA
+154 NA
-165 AVATLDALTTTVT
+165 A
-178 ESNVAG
+178 
-184 VASKEE
+184 
-190 EKKAE
+190 
-195 AKAQAEKKETT
+195 ET
-206 EVKEAKKELN
+206 AKKEEAANQKQETPAVDTKVLN
-216 QVTSEAEV
+216 QVASEAEV
-224 TNVLANEALRKN
+224 TSQLAYSEMDKKDLAAEGKAAIEA
-236 EVKLEAKPAVVNAV
+236 AV
-250 AKNEEVIKVA
+250 AKNQAVLAETNK
-260 NTLLGN
+260 LLADKSL
-266 ENVTKEQIAKSLA
+266 TKEQVDAQLNR
-279 ELSESIKAVY
+279 LNESIQAVY
-289 SELENAGVKREGK
+289 DELKRNGIGRDGK
-302 YEVVLSAD
+302 FAVALSAN
-310 EGYTYDSRELRKENG
+310 EGYTASSTELRKENG
-325 EFITATGKSYKTLDG
+325 EFLTATGKSYKTLDG
-340 NSNYRVY
+340 NDKYRIY

-377 KTEAEKLA
+377 KTEAQKLA
-385 KEALLWRGKIRATGK
+385 KEALLWKGKVRASGK
-400 ANNNNA
+400 NNGNNT

-458 LGNLVPGT
+458 LSNLIPGT
-466 AYNENTDTVEG
+466 GYNEKTDTVEG
-477 YVASNLQNG
+477 YAASNLQNG
-486 VYDMRYILTIEK
+486 VYDMRYIVTVEK
-498 DGQTQQVTF
+498 DGQSQQVTF

-532 TIGDEVN
+532 TIGDEVD

-552 DERAGYVYANDG
+552 DERAGYVYADNG
-564 SKVLAG
+564 SKVVAG
-570 SKTAPSTTKA
+570 SKTAPSTSKA

-586 DGTKVRTMSSPQT
+586 DGTKIRTMTSPQT
-599 INAHTALNGV
+599 VNAHTTLNGV
-609 YTGKDTSI
+609 YTGQDASVA
-617 TDTIPG
+617 DVIPG
-623 LNYDPTTG
+623 LSYNPTTG
-631 KMHGTAS
+631 KIHGTAS

-653 NSTNATNIDWN
+653 NATNAKNVDWN

-715 NLVVKDGKWTVAP
+715 NLVVKDGKWTVGA
-728 GTTNTAVKEG
+728 GTTNKAVKEG

-768 IEAKVSTDKVRA
+768 IEAKASTDKVRA

-851 RTWNATSSAADLI
+851 RTWNATSSAANLI

-875 VTAVGDVTRTVTSV
+875 VTAVGDVTRTVTAV

-947 ISTDQASIQ
+947 IGNDVASIQ

-962 SSTSYADT
+962 SSTSYAETKD
-970 QGNSVD
+970 NSVD

-989 VIDDKSDNAE
+989 VIDDNSDDAE

-1030 QAQRTAAQKTQAAA
+1030 QAQRTAAEKTQAAA
-1044 AAIEDVQATQNE
+1044 AAIEEAQAAQNE
-1056 LARIQEQVGRQ
+1056 LARIQEQVDRQ
-1067 VQMIADAEAT
+1067 VQMIADAEAA

-1085 ISGTAKDLAE
+1085 ISVTAKDLAE

-1110 KLQEAQGKLPELT
+1110 KLKEAQGKLPELT
-1123 AKVTTSRQEALE
+1123 AKVTSSRQEALE

-1140 EMARTALK
+1140 EAARTALK
-1148 AKATENLSNPE
+1148 TKAAENLSNPE
-1159 LTAYTLGQ
+1159 VAAYTLGQ

-1188 VGATDSGEVGED
+1188 VGKTDAGEVTED

-1208 IVVSKPEKSA
+1208 IVVSKPEKSS
-1218 GAEGKEQTDSMAT
+1218 GAEGQEQTDSMET
-1231 GFKTGLPNDAEVS
+1231 GFKTGLPNNAEVS
-1244 DYKLVDPASGKKTDS
+1244 DYKLVDPVSGKKTDS

-1265 TYAIDGET
+1265 TYAIDGTT
-1273 GNVSFTPAPGFIGT
+1273 GAVSFTPAPGFIGN

-1306 VTVESS
+1306 VVVEST
-1312 TTYTPTVYGVKSKDD
+1312 TTYTPTVYGVKPKDD
-1327 ETTGKQGQT
+1327 KTTGKQGQV
-1336 QTSIPGSERFSE
+1336 QTSIPGSERFSA
-1348 LNTTANTPDGTNV
+1348 LNTTANTPDNTNV

-1379 VVKGE
+1379 VVEGE
-1384 GTYAIDSATGAVT
+1384 GTYAIDPTTGAVT
-1397 FTPEPSFKGK
+1397 FTPEPSFKGQAK
-1407 ANGVEVKVSVTATD
+1407 GVEVKVSVTATD

-1429 TSSGEYVPEV
+1429 TSSGDYTPEV

-1449 KTSGKQGRPQTQDA
+1449 ETSGKQGRPQTQDA
-1463 TIMFKEGDTTAP
+1463 TTMFKEGDKSAP
-1475 IDNTTIRLVDPTGAE
+1475 IDKSTIKLVDPTGAE
-1490 VTTLPATKDGKQV
+1490 VTTMPALKDGKEV
-1503 GTYTIDPTTG
+1503 GTYTLDPETG

-1520 KDFTGTPEPAKVVAA
+1520 KDFTGTPDPAKVTAA

-1551 PVVPEGQDKTTTGL
+1551 PVVPEGQDKTTTNL
-1565 QGDPQQSTVTF
+1565 QGLPQQSKVKF
-1576 TPGDPEF
+1576 TEGDPEF
-1583 PIDTKVPATFEDG
+1583 PIDDKVPATFEDG
-1596 TTEKVVPNEGTY
+1596 TTTKVVPGEGTY
-1608 TVDSDGTVHFTPEKQ
+1608 TVDPDGTVHFQPEKQ
-1623 FRGVAKGVTVKR
+1623 FTGVAKGVTVKR

-1657 GYDNVTIGVQGQE
+1657 GFDNITTGVQGQE
-1670 QHGKPY
+1670 QKGKPY
-1676 FKPGDP
+1676 FKPGN
-1682 TKPID
+1682 
-1687 ENVPP
+1687 EAV
-1692 KFIVNG
+1692 
-1698 QPINETTIPAKTPE
+1698 PINYDAPATLLDPETKKPVPSNELPAKDPE
-1712 GKEIGTY
+1712 GNVIGKY
-1719 TINPQTGVITFTPTD
+1719 TLNPTTGEVKFTPID
-1734 KSYVGAVQPAMVQR
+1734 KSYVGPVQPVTVQR
-1748 QDINGTTVDAEYT
+1748 VDKNNTPATADYT
-1761 PVIVGIKPTAKP
+1761 PVIVGVKPTAKP
-1773 ATSEDVQGATQKQ
+1773 AESTDVQGATQKQ
-1786 PITFT
+1786 PITFK
-1791 GGTADLEDPAGKKVE
+1791 GGTADLEDPAGNPIK
-1806 SAPVPINPDS
+1806 SDPVPVNPGS
-1816 VTLLGEDGQP
+1816 VTLVGENGKPTD
-1826 ANEVEVKDPKDP
+1826 EVVVKDPKDP
-1838 TKVIGKYTL
+1838 NKVIGKYTL
-1847 VKESGKD
+1847 VKEPGKD

-1859 TPTDKTYVGSVPPVT
+1859 TPEDKTYVGKVPPVT
-1874 IQAADTNGTTV
+1874 IQAADMNGTPV
-1885 KTTYTPNITP
+1885 RTTYTPNIKP

-1904 TKDIQGKEQTQDATT
+1904 TTDVQGKAQTG
-1919 LFKEGNPV
+1919 LPEF
-1927 APIKNDTIKLVDP
+1927 
-1940 TGAEVTEMP
+1940 
-1949 ALKGGVEVGKYVVDP
+1949 KGGTVSINGEEKVVPIDETKAPKLIDP
-1964 TTGII
+1964 TTGEPTDKVVVEGEGTYTIEDGRVKFQPEPQF
-1969 TFKPNKDFVGTPDP
+1969 TGTATGVEVQREDTNGTPVK
-1983 AKVVAADENGTK
+1983 AK
-1995 VETTYTPTVT
+1995 YTPTVT

-2011 EDVTSEDIQGA
+2011 EDVTSEDVQGA
-2022 KQTGTPLFIPGN
+2022 TQTGTPVFKGG
-2034 FDVPITINAAQPAKL
+2034 DKEVPIDETVPAKL
-2049 IDPETGKPTDE
+2049 IDRETGKPTDKVVVE
-2060 TSVNIPGEGT
+2060 GQGT
-2070 YTINPNSGEV
+2070 YTIDPDGVV
-2080 TFTPEKDFTGVGRG
+2080 TFTPEKDFTGQATG
-2094 VTVQV
+2094 VTVQRQD
-2099 KDANGTPVEA
+2099 KNGTTVQA
-2109 SYTPKVKGVT
+2109 NYTPKVKGVT
-2119 PTATPAKSKDVQ
+2119 PTATPAKSKDIQ
-2131 GVKQTGLPEFV
+2131 GKPQTGLPEFK
-2142 GGKVTVNN
+2142 GGTVTVNG
-2150 VEKTVKI
+2150 VPKTVEI
-2157 DETKAPQLIDPETGE
+2157 DEAKAPKLLDPETGE
-2172 PTDDPVVIPG
+2172 PTDEPVVIPG
-2182 EGTYTV
+2182 EGTYTIEDGKV
-2188 ENGMV
+2188 K
-2193 VFTPEPQFTGKGEGV
+2193 FQPEPQFTGKGEGV
-2208 EVQRVDENGT
+2208 EVQRVDKNGT
-2218 PVTAKYTPTVV
+2218 PVTAKYTPKVV

-2234 GEDKTSTGPKG
+2234 GEDKTSVGPKG
-2245 QVQTGTPEFE
+2245 QPQTGTPEFE
-2255 GGSAEINGKKV
+2255 GGSVKINGKEE
-2266 TVEIDKNSPAK
+2266 TVEIDKAVPAK
-2277 LIDHKTG
+2277 LVDPKTG
-2284 DLVDSVTV
+2284 DPVDSVTV
-2292 DGEGTYTIDHNS
+2292 EGEGTYTIDPKT
-2304 GKVTFTPE
+2304 GEVTFKPE

-2319 KGVTVQRQDTN
+2319 TGVTVQRVDKN

-2344 VTKTVDKTSEGAK
+2344 VTATVDKTSEGPK
-2357 NTPQSNTPEFT
+2357 NTPQSETPEFT

-2391 GTYAIDATGKV
+2391 GTYTIDKDGKV
-2402 TFTPEPEF
+2402 TFTPDPEF

-2415 SITVVRKD
+2415 GITVVRKD

-2451 KGYPSEDGI
+2451 KGYPSEDGT

-2498 NEIPNY
+2498 KEIPNY

-2509 TTPKKDNIP
+2509 TTPKKDN
-2518 EYRFVE
+2518 V
-2524 TKKLPNGDTE
+2524 
-2534 HIYEKVSTYFKD
+2534 
-2546 KDGNEIKEKETGTV
+2546 
-2560 DKEDIP
+2560 P

-2580 TEHVYEKVSTYFKD
+2580 TEHVYEKVKTSFKD
-2594 KDGNEIKE
+2594 KEGKEIPNYPTEEGKQP
-2602 KETGTVDKEDIPE
+2602 KKDIPG

-2620 TKKLQN
+2620 TKPLPN

-2635 VTTFFKDKDGKEL
+2635 VTTFFKDKDGNEIKDKE
-2648 PNTPSEKG
+2648 SG
-2656 IVEKKDVPGY
+2656 FVDKK
-2666 KFVETKKLPNGDI
+2666 E
-2679 EHVYEKVTTSFKG
+2679 
-2692 KDGKEIPNYPIEEG
+2692 
-2706 EQPKKDIPGYRF
+2706 IPGYRF

-2728 TEHVYEKVTTSF
+2728 TEHVYEKVSTPLIPQTEPGKQITTTWTDEKGNPLKPMEPGS
-2740 KDKEGNE
+2740 KEPG
-2747 IPNYPTEEGE
+2747 T
-2757 QPKKDIPGYRFVET
+2757 IPGYEYVKT
-2771 KKLPNGDTEH
+2771 
-2781 VYEKVTTPTT
+2781 VTDP
-2791 NVITSW
+2791 
-2797 VDENGNPI
+2797 
-2805 RLSEKGTHRHG
+2805 
-2816 EVPGYEFVRTI
+2816 
-2827 VDGNGNIRHIFRKVT
+2827 NGNIRHIFKKVEMPT
-2842 AETPKS
+2842 PRPVEPSQPVQPVSPQEPTSPEKPVTPDMPVVSEQPKQPATPKYVEG
-2848 QVKRL
+2848 QKELPNTGTEDNARL
-2853 ANTGSETNNTAA
+2853 AALGLLGVLS
-2865 AGFGALLAGIVVAIR
+2865 GFGLVS
-2880 RRKNQD
+2880 RKKKED